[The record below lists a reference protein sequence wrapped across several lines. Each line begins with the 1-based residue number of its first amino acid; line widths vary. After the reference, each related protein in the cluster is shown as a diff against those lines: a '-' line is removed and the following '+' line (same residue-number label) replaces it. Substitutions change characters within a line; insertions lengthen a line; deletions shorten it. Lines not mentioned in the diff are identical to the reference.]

1 MTAPEARRRFASAR
15 LAHLAS
21 VDPRG
26 RPHLVPITF
35 ALAADTIY
43 SAVDDV
49 ERKRTLALRR
59 LANVAANPA
68 VAVLVDHYE
77 EDWAGLWW
85 VRADGH
91 ARIIDVSNTEAQD
104 ALAALATRYA
114 PYREHVPPGP
124 VLAIDVERWV
134 GWSATDQ

>member
-1 MTAPEARRRFASAR
+1 MTASEARRRFASAR

-35 ALAADTIY
+35 ALVADTIY

-49 ERKRTLALRR
+49 KPKRTLALRR

-91 ARIIDVSNTEAQD
+91 ARTIDVSKTEAQD

-114 PYREHVPPGP
+114 P
-124 VLAIDVERWV
+124 
-134 GWSATDQ
+134 